1 MKTPTNQEDTMRSAQ
16 RQFLT
21 NHGFSRKG
29 LDDVGYIL
37 DRLPTAKHDAFL
49 TWITTPRPPFTSTS
63 RAMTRE
69 DVQKAKARDR
79 HDFLVFEGKELTDAE
94 TRALITEG
102 VREEIRE
109 AINRITGRVN

>member
-1 MKTPTNQEDTMRSAQ
+1 MRSAQ

-49 TWITTPRPPFTSTS
+49 TWITTARPPFTSTS
-63 RAMTRE
+63 RQMTRE
-69 DVQKAKARDR
+69 DVQKAQARQR
-79 HDFLVFEGKELTDAE
+79 QDFLVFEGKELTDAE
-94 TRALITEG
+94 TTALITEG
-102 VREEIRE
+102 VREEIRA
-109 AINRITGRVN
+109 AINRITGRVQ

>member
-1 MKTPTNQEDTMRSAQ
+1 MKNPMNQEDTMRSAQ
-16 RQFLT
+16 RAYLT

-29 LDDVGYIL
+29 LEDVGYIL

-63 RAMTRE
+63 RQMTRE
-69 DVQKAKARDR
+69 DMRKAQASERQ
-79 HDFLVFEGKELTDAE
+79 DFLTFEDAE
-94 TRALITEG
+94 LSDDQTRALITEG
-102 VREEIRE
+102 VREEIRA